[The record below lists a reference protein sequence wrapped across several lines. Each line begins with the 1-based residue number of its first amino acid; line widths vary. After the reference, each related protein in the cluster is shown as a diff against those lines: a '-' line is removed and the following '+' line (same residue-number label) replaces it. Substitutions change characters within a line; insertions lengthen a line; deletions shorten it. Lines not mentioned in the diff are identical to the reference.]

1 MRVGVLSDSHDRVPA
16 IAEFAR
22 LFREAG
28 VSIVLHAGD
37 YDPSGLSIIDA
48 LAEDV
53 LSLIHI

>member
-28 VSIVLHAGD
+28 VGMVLHAGD
-37 YDPSGLSIIDA
+37 SLLALLA
-48 LAEDV
+48 LAAPRG
-53 LSLIHI
+53 